1 MATSPQPAPGNNG
14 DNVPAEDK
22 RAAATLTVDVQADD
36 SNAQTATEKE
46 SDDFLNAQTSGQT
59 FDENDSGQKMAD
71 QMDDSRRSEYQ
82 APVGS
87 APASSEN
94 IPDELIRPSEANFTL
109 PEFQHQGK
117 RLTAE
122 GDDDDK

>member
-1 MATSPQPAPGNNG
+1 MATSPQPAPGNND
-14 DNVPAEDK
+14 DNH
-22 RAAATLTVDVQADD
+22 AAATLTVDAQAQD

-46 SDDFLNAQTSGQT
+46 SDEFLNAQTNGQT
-59 FDENDSGQKMAD
+59 YDENDSGQKMAD

-82 APVGS
+82 SPVGS

-94 IPDELIRPSEANFTL
+94 LPDELIRPSEANYTL
-109 PEFQHQGK
+109 PEMQHQGK

-122 GDDDDK
+122 GDDDK

>member
-14 DNVPAEDK
+14 DNVPADDK

-36 SNAQTATEKE
+36 SNARTATEKE
-46 SDDFLNAQTSGQT
+46 SDDFLNAQTNGQT
-59 FDENDSGQKMAD
+59 YDENDSGQQMAD

-82 APVGS
+82 SPVGS
-87 APASSEN
+87 APASDQN
-94 IPDELIRPSEANFTL
+94 VPDQLVRPSEAGYTL
-109 PEFQHQGK
+109 PEMQHQGK

-122 GDDDDK
+122 GDDDQQ

>member
-1 MATSPQPAPGNNG
+1 MATSPQPAPGNN
-14 DNVPAEDK
+14 DNDH
-22 RAAATLTVDVQADD
+22 AAATLNTDSEAQD
-36 SNAQTATEKE
+36 SNATTATEKE
-46 SDDFLNAQTSGQT
+46 SDDFLNAQTNGQTYDENESGQAGP
-59 FDENDSGQKMAD
+59 DE
-71 QMDDSRRSEYQ
+71 MDDSLRSDYQ

-94 IPDELIRPSEANFTL
+94 IPDQLIRPSEAGFTL

-122 GDDDDK
+122 GDDDK

>member
-14 DNVPAEDK
+14 DNVPVDDK

-36 SNAQTATEKE
+36 SNARTATEKE
-46 SDDFLNAQTSGQT
+46 SDDFLNTQTNGQT
-59 FDENDSGQKMAD
+59 YDENDSGQQMAD

-82 APVGS
+82 SPVGS
-87 APASSEN
+87 APASDQN
-94 IPDELIRPSEANFTL
+94 VPDQLVRPSEAGYTL
-109 PEFQHQGK
+109 PEMQHQGK

-122 GDDDDK
+122 GDDDQQ